1 MLATP
6 VGLYYDL
13 ATGKQ
18 FADPNP
24 GNAFMSSAFSFAVSP
39 DQSLLAAQDGS
50 TVRLTRSQDGTQ
62 LTVQQGIINMPVNV
76 VENSTNGQSCF
87 SVSGDRLYT
96 ASGAPYD
103 FPATSVTTSQVVQTL
118 PGSNYPDAI
127 QCVWNGLVIGGI
139 DGYYS
144 TTDIFVYYGPTGVS
158 LGQLSSNG
166 PTTTGYRDL
175 LSRGLAVSADGTV
188 LASTWNTSALTP
200 GAGVYLQALPA
211 PP

>member
-24 GNAFMSSAFSFAVSP
+24 GSAFMSSAFSFAVSP

-103 FPATSVTTSQVVQTL
+103 FPATSVTTSQVIQTL

-127 QCVWNGLVIGGI
+127 QCVWNGLVVGGI

-144 TTDIFVYYGPTGVS
+144 ATDIFVYYGPTGVS
-158 LGQLSSNG
+158 LGQLNSNG
-166 PTTTGYRDL
+166 PPTNGYRDL
-175 LSRGLAVSADGTV
+175 QSRGLAVSADGTV
-188 LASTWNTSALTP
+188 LASTWAVSTGVTTGN
-200 GAGVYLQALPA
+200 VYLQSLPA